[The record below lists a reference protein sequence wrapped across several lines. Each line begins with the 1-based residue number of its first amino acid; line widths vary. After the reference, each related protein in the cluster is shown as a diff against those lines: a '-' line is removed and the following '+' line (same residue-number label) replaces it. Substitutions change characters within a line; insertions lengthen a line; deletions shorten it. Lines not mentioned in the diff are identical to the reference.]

1 MLTLR
6 HHFSIYLSVFMAAF
20 CAASISM
27 AGEGWY
33 AGAGVLYTDVME
45 QVKYTSVASD
55 GAKFIDID
63 EGISESGAGGQVHA
77 GYQWLIPFNL
87 GLGSFAL
94 EVAGEFQ
101 KESLHAESK
110 EIIPDGVAKASVD
123 MNFDSSVIISAKP
136 GFFIANNLLVYG
148 EIGGVYSQM
157 SSIETNSGLVFTGNN
172 IPLGEYGDRSL
183 WGLRVGAGINFL
195 VTKVLS
201 IEAGWRLTL
210 YDDFTEHRGTNSA
223 NSIASETV
231 DISDIQTE
239 QAYLGFHYYFDE
251 LLG

>member
-1 MLTLR
+1 
-6 HHFSIYLSVFMAAF
+6 MAAF

-45 QVKYTSVASD
+45 QVKYTSVASN
-55 GAKFIDID
+55 GAQFVDID

-110 EIIPDGVAKASVD
+110 GTIPGGVTKASVD
-123 MNFDSSVIISAKP
+123 MDFDSSVIISAKP

-157 SSIETNSGLVFTGNN
+157 SSIETNSGLNPLSGGN
-172 IPLGEYGDRSL
+172 IALGEYGDRSL

-201 IEAGWRLTL
+201 IEAGWRLTM
-210 YDDFTEHRGTNSA
+210 YDDFTEDRGTNTG
-223 NSIASETV
+223 NSVASEIV